1 MHIPVLYIPSFYGD
15 VRLELANDPDHT
27 RVIVERSSQREREAL
42 YKMAQLAEKKAW
54 LGSANEMVAICTG
67 SDGAVVLKAPLL
79 KVSKELTKLLKPQ
92 RSIVTAVKYADGRI
106 VEVQDEVLSEE
117 PASSAAPGPGLVER
131 AGAAVSKAADT
142 VVDAVAGVSVAV
154 PSLGCPQ
161 SVFQRAEQKARD
173 VLEVFLDDEQMADFK
188 AHGAFFSTGALTG
201 HRYMITARTNPA
213 GLKKTGGRSL
223 YDLDTKEAFCVHDY
237 VVPVAE
243 ECLAL
248 HLLLQLP
255 EHENYLRHLEH

>member
-15 VRLELANDPDHT
+15 VRLELANDTDHT

-54 LGSANEMVAICTG
+54 LGDADEMSALVTG

-79 KVSKELTKLLKPQ
+79 KVSAELTKLLKPQ
-92 RSIVTAVKYADGRI
+92 RSIVTAVKYADGRM
-106 VEVQDEVLSEE
+106 VEVQGSGAEE
-117 PASSAAPGPGLVER
+117 TPSSSSAAPGLVER
-131 AGAAVSKAADT
+131 AGAAVSKAADA
-142 VVDAVAGVSVAV
+142 VVDAVAGVSVAK
-154 PSLGCPQ
+154 PTQGCPQ